1 MRTVVIYDTKFG
13 NTAKIAEAI
22 SRGAGERGAVSVLDT
37 VEAAERLT
45 ERPDLLIVGGPTQRR
60 GPSPALRGF
69 LDSLPPALRGV
80 PAATFDTRYRG
91 KTWLVGSAAVEA
103 AKRLGNAGARLAA
116 SPESFFIARGGP
128 LEGQGLE
135 AGELERA
142 EAWGRA
148 VGAAATSPDTPA
160 APSRSDAAP
169 RKE

>member
-1 MRTVVIYDTKFG
+1 MLTVVIFDTKFG

-22 SRGAGERGAVSVLDT
+22 ARGAAARGSVSVLDT
-37 VEAAERLT
+37 AEAARPLT
-45 ERPDLLIVGGPTQRR
+45 QRPDLLIVGGPTQSR

-69 LDSLPPALRGV
+69 VGSLPPSLRGV

-91 KTWLVGSAAVEA
+91 ASWLMGSAAGVA
-103 AKRLGNAGARLAA
+103 AKRLRSAGARMAA
-116 SPESFFIARGGP
+116 PPESFFIARGGP

-148 VGAAATSPDTPA
+148 VGAAATSRVMEP
-160 APSRSDAAP
+160 
-169 RKE
+169 